1 MKKIT
6 VLITSIICIF
16 ASGCANMHKKANT
29 APAITPQPLTII
41 SQIDSFRPEV
51 ACRQA
56 LEVVNG
62 NPYGQEFFEKIFA
75 KLVEQSKNSAAPE
88 NADLIWDNF
97 VSPLNHTGK
106 APPDL
111 VKKLWNSYFS
121 AQFVSLPTVDSVEQC
136 CHKLTDIKKNIE
148 KEYRLKQKGF
158 SACQQ
163 GNPDVHFLN
172 AMYVY
177 NTMWAVCHEVD

>member
-97 VSPLNHTGK
+97 VSPLNQTGK
-106 APPDL
+106 VPPDL
-111 VKKLWNSYFS
+111 VKNLWNSYFL
-121 AQFVSLPTVDSVEQC
+121 AQFVSLPKMDA
-136 CHKLTDIKKNIE
+136 IE
-148 KEYRLKQKGF
+148 
-158 SACQQ
+158 
-163 GNPDVHFLN
+163 
-172 AMYVY
+172 
-177 NTMWAVCHEVD
+177 

>member
-6 VLITSIICIF
+6 VLIASIICIF
-16 ASGCANMHKKANT
+16 ASGCANMHKKVNT
-29 APAITPQPLTII
+29 APAITPQHLTMI
-41 SQIDSFRPEV
+41 SQIDSFKPEV

-97 VSPLNHTGK
+97 VSPLNQTGK
-106 APPDL
+106 VPPDL
-111 VKKLWNSYFS
+111 VKNLWNSYFS
-121 AQFVSLPTVDSVEQC
+121 TQFVSLPKMDAIEQC
-136 CHKLTDIKKNIE
+136 CHKLIDIKKNIE

-158 SACQQ
+158 AACKQ
-163 GNPDVHFLN
+163 GNPDTHFLN

-177 NTMWAVCHEVD
+177 NTIWAVCNEVD